1 MKKAYLF
8 LTIATVIVAVVLLI
22 FSGYKETI
30 VSPEQKRANAY
41 VPDPSEYQLVIEDD
55 SIIISDFG
63 RPVSK
68 LHLNQIGEL
77 ETVLIKDNE

>member
-8 LTIATVIVAVVLLI
+8 LTIATVLVAVVLL
-22 FSGYKETI
+22 FLSSYEDTI
-30 VSPEQKRANAY
+30 SPEQKRANDY

-63 RPVSK
+63 RPVGK
-68 LHLNQIGEL
+68 LHLKQIGEL
-77 ETVLIKDNE
+77 ETILIKDNE

>member
-8 LTIATVIVAVVLLI
+8 LTIATVLVAVVLL
-22 FSGYKETI
+22 FLSSYEDTI
-30 VSPEQKRANAY
+30 SPEQKRANDY

-63 RPVSK
+63 RPVAK
-68 LHLNQIGEL
+68 LHLKQIGEL
-77 ETVLIKDNE
+77 ETILIKDNE